1 MARKSDRDRRTAAR
15 ARGRTMEVDRPT
27 ERDAPPS
34 SRGKNMENLFLKEVF
49 PGVPEKVDRIE
60 QKLGTSPGS
69 RHSPLSAADRASAD
83 AVAAAADRPARG
95 HGRFVDEVKSL
106 IAQRQIRELHNAT
119 PETPPAVPKPSP
131 MGRRY
136 AELAEQPQY
145 EAAEPHWPLQAAPAS
160 PQSPLEREIIG
171 DGPAVDH
178 RAEDAPL
185 FCGFFL
191 GGSSSSDCTSF
202 WGGAPAPQASGC
214 FNPFNSLSDEESC
227 GD

>member
-1 MARKSDRDRRTAAR
+1 MARKSDRDRRAAAP
-15 ARGRTMEVDRPT
+15 ARGRTLEVQLPA

-34 SRGKNMENLFLKEVF
+34 SRGKSMENSFLKEVF
-49 PGVPEKVDRIE
+49 PGVPEKIEHIE

-69 RHSPLSAADRASAD
+69 RHSPLSAAERASAD
-83 AVAAAADRPARG
+83 AVAAAADRPGRG

-106 IAQRQIRELHNAT
+106 IAQRQMRELHDAT

-145 EAAEPHWPLQAAPAS
+145 EAPEPHWPAAPDS

-171 DGPAVDH
+171 EGPAVDH

-191 GGSSSSDCTSF
+191 GGASSNDCTSF
-202 WGGAPAPQASGC
+202 WGGAPAPQSSGC